1 MTDPEPLSEDDW
13 RLLLTGSLP
22 KTYDLDEPILEEGQ
36 FNYHLFRYCRSRC
49 SIERIEMSGGS

>member
-1 MTDPEPLSEDDW
+1 VTDPEPLSEDDW

-36 FNYHLFRYCRSRC
+36 FNYHLFRYVADHDVPLNESR
-49 SIERIEMSGGS
+49 